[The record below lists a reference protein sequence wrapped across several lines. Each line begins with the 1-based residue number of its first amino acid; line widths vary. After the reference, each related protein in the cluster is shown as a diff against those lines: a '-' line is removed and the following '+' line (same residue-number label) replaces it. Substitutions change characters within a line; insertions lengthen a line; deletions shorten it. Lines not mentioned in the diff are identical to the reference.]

1 MKSLLLSL
9 LAALAL
15 PTAVNAETWILVHSS
30 GSYSRYIDASSVV
43 KNGSWRYANL
53 KYTSTT
59 GGGHESGIKV
69 DCKEQIY
76 IYSTGQ
82 FGVPINIKYKR
93 KSKDYWV
100 TDRIDYASS
109 KKGAEISEDDN
120 KLNEGIYQFLCKEW
134 E

>member
-1 MKSLLLSL
+1 MKRLLLPI
-9 LAALAL
+9 LATLAL
-15 PTAVNAETWILVHSS
+15 PTAVNAETWILVNSS

-76 IYSTGQ
+76 IYSHGQ

-100 TDRIDYASS
+100 TDRSERE
-109 KKGAEISEDDN
+109 GVEISEDDN

-134 E
+134 